1 LAARAWR
8 LRALAATLAIVFKRG
23 HRWENDAM
31 DVHILGSINVD
42 TILSVDAL
50 PAAGETV
57 LAAQV
62 TRLPG
67 GKGANQAVAA
77 ARMGARVS
85 MTGAVGADAD
95 GDWMRAVLKGEEV
108 DVRGI
113 ATLAGVPTGVAMIA
127 VDAAGENQIIVAPGA
142 NALLAPEAAPKPGL
156 TLAQL
161 EIPLDTI
168 ASAFAASAGPRLL
181 NAAPFIP
188 AARALFAH
196 TDLLIVNQHELAGYA
211 DVPAISG
218 PAEAIAAARALRANP
233 QQQIVV
239 TLGGQGAVAVFG
251 DAAIH
256 APALSVTPRD
266 TVGAGDCFCG
276 AMAALIAGGMDLAAV
291 LPLANAAAALC
302 TQTAGAIPAMPA
314 RAAVMAALAG

>member
-1 LAARAWR
+1 
-8 LRALAATLAIVFKRG
+8 
-23 HRWENDAM
+23 M

-57 LAAQV
+57 LATQV

-77 ARMGARVS
+77 ARMGARVT
-85 MTGAVGADAD
+85 MTGAVGGDAD
-95 GDWMRAVLKGEEV
+95 GHWMRAVLEAE
-108 DVRGI
+108 GI
-113 ATLAGVPTGVAMIA
+113 GVGGVALLADASTGAAMIA

-142 NALLAPEAAPKPGL
+142 NALLVPVTAQEPGL
-156 TLAQL
+156 ILAQL

-168 ASAFAASAGPRLL
+168 ASAFAASSGPRLL
-181 NAAPFIP
+181 NAAPFIA

-196 TDLLIVNQHELAGYA
+196 TDILIVNQHELAGYA
-211 DVPAISG
+211 DVPPVAG
-218 PAEAIAAARALRANP
+218 PEEAIAAARTLRAHP
-233 QQQIVV
+233 RQQIVV
-239 TLGGQGAVAVFG
+239 TLGGQGAVAVFDDG
-251 DAAIH
+251 AIH

-276 AMAALIAGGMDLAAV
+276 ALAALIAEGVDLADA
-291 LPLANAAAALC
+291 LPIANAAAALC
-302 TQTAGAIPAMPA
+302 TQTVGAIPAMPA

>member
-1 LAARAWR
+1 
-8 LRALAATLAIVFKRG
+8 
-23 HRWENDAM
+23 M

-57 LAAQV
+57 LAADV

-95 GDWMRAVLKGEEV
+95 GDWMRAVLECEGV
-108 DVRGI
+108 DVGGI
-113 ATLAGVPTGVAMIA
+113 ATLADVTTGAAMIA

-142 NALLAPEAAPKPGL
+142 NGQLAPDAGPEGAGL
-156 TLAQL
+156 MLAQL
-161 EIPLDTI
+161 EIPLAVI
-168 ASAFAASAGPRLL
+168 SAAFAGGSGPRLL

-188 AARALFAH
+188 AARGLFAV
-196 TDLLIVNQHELAGYA
+196 TDILIVNQHELAGYA
-211 DVPAISG
+211 GVPAVTG
-218 PAEAIAAARALRANP
+218 PEEAIAAARTLRAQP

-239 TLGGQGAVAVFG
+239 TLGGQGAVALSG
-251 DAAIH
+251 DTAIH

-276 AMAALIAGGMDLAAV
+276 ALAALIAEGMGLAAA
-291 LPLANAAAALC
+291 LPIANAAAALC
-302 TQTAGAIPAMPA
+302 TQTVGAIPAMPA
-314 RAAVMAALAG
+314 RAAVMAAVAG

>member
-1 LAARAWR
+1 
-8 LRALAATLAIVFKRG
+8 
-23 HRWENDAM
+23 M

-42 TILSVDAL
+42 TILSVGAL

-57 LAAQV
+57 LATQV

-77 ARMGARVS
+77 ARMGARVT

-113 ATLAGVPTGVAMIA
+113 ATLADVPTGAAMIA

-142 NALLAPEAAPKPGL
+142 NGQLAPDAGAEGAGL
-156 TLAQL
+156 ILAQL

-168 ASAFAASAGPRLL
+168 ASAFAASSGPRLL

-188 AARALFAH
+188 TARALFAV

-211 DVPAISG
+211 GVPAVTG
-218 PAEAIAAARALRANP
+218 PEEAIAAARALHAHP

-239 TLGGQGAVAVFG
+239 TLGGQGAVAVSG

-276 AMAALIAGGMDLAAV
+276 ALAALIAEGLDLAAA
-291 LPLANAAAALC
+291 LPIANAAAALC
-302 TQTAGAIPAMPA
+302 TQTIGAIPAMPV
-314 RAAVMAALAG
+314 RGAVMAAVAG

>member
-1 LAARAWR
+1 
-8 LRALAATLAIVFKRG
+8 
-23 HRWENDAM
+23 M

-77 ARMGARVS
+77 ARMGARVA

-95 GDWMRAVLKGEEV
+95 GDWMRAVLAGEGI
-108 DVRGI
+108 DVGSI
-113 ATLAGVPTGVAMIA
+113 AILPDVPTGAALIA

-142 NALLAPEAAPKPGL
+142 NALLAPATAQDSGL
-156 TLAQL
+156 ILAQL
-161 EIPLDTI
+161 EIPLAVI
-168 ASAFAASAGPRLL
+168 ATAFAASAGPRLL

-188 AARALFAH
+188 AARALFAD
-196 TDLLIVNQHELAGYA
+196 TDILIVNQHELAGYA
-211 DVPAISG
+211 DLPAITS
-218 PAEAIAAARALRANP
+218 PAEAIAAARTLRAHP
-233 QQQIVV
+233 QQQVVV
-239 TLGGQGAVAVFG
+239 TLGGQGAVAVFDDG
-251 DAAIH
+251 ALH
-256 APALSVTPRD
+256 APALPVTPRD

-276 AMAALIAGGMDLAAV
+276 ALAALIAEGMDLAAA
-291 LPLANAAAALC
+291 LPIANAAAALC
-302 TQTAGAIPAMPA
+302 TQTVGAIPAMPA
-314 RAAVMAALAG
+314 RAAVMAAVAG

>member
-1 LAARAWR
+1 MLAAA
-8 LRALAATLAIVFKRG
+8 LAIVFKRR
-23 HRWENDAM
+23 HRWESKAM

-57 LAAQV
+57 LAEQV

-77 ARMGARVS
+77 ARMGARVT

-95 GDWMRAVLKGEEV
+95 GDWMRAVLEGEGV
-108 DVRGI
+108 DVGSI
-113 ATLAGVPTGVAMIA
+113 ATLADAPTGAAMIA

-142 NALLAPEAAPKPGL
+142 NGQLAPDGGSEGAGL
-156 TLAQL
+156 MLAQL

-168 ASAFAASAGPRLL
+168 ASAFAASSGPRLL

-196 TDLLIVNQHELAGYA
+196 ADILIVNQHELAGYA
-211 DVPAISG
+211 EVPAISG
-218 PAEAIAAARALRANP
+218 PAEAVAAARALRAHP

-239 TLGGQGAVAVFG
+239 TLGGQGAVAVF
-251 DAAIH
+251 DDEAIH
-256 APALSVTPRD
+256 APALSVAPCD

-276 AMAALIAGGMDLAAV
+276 ALAALMAEGMGLADA
-291 LPLANAAAALC
+291 LPIANAAAALC
-302 TQTAGAIPAMPA
+302 TQTVGAIPAMPA
-314 RAAVMAALAG
+314 RAAVIAAVAG